1 MKVITFSRTGARPEP
16 VVEVAEGVAGE
27 LPPQAAAA
35 NSQPDNIATAQLER
49 RILISGANEA
59 PALSPGSPRKKV
71 IRPEPGASCLQ
82 SSSVVLPIHRPPQPS
97 SNIPLDCTVLI
108 CTYNRAEMLG
118 QTLDSLARCRS
129 GFVRW
134 DVLVVDNNSSDGT
147 RDVVVSRIPDFPVSL
162 RYMFE
167 PRQGKSIALNTGLA
181 ATDAAIVA
189 FTDDDVQVDENWIE
203 ASCGPMLA
211 DPSIDYTGG
220 PVLPIWERPC
230 PRWLDQTRADLWGTL
245 AILDYGQDSF
255 VFEERR
261 RVPLGANMA
270 VRRSL
275 IDRIGGFDPS
285 LGRKGNAL
293 LGQEQAEF
301 FCRSRAAGARGVYVP
316 AASVRHHVPANRLTR
331 DYFLRWWYW
340 KGVSK
345 ALLEQRHPVTDTG
358 VDLTRVPTVAGVPR
372 FLFGSA
378 VRDLFGLVRAAA
390 TFNGIE
396 IMKRLSM
403 LCYFTGYLKGVRQ
416 AQTAAGSIPANS
428 SVA

>member
-1 MKVITFSRTGARPEP
+1 
-16 VVEVAEGVAGE
+16 
-27 LPPQAAAA
+27 
-35 NSQPDNIATAQLER
+35 
-49 RILISGANEA
+49 
-59 PALSPGSPRKKV
+59 
-71 IRPEPGASCLQ
+71 
-82 SSSVVLPIHRPPQPS
+82 
-97 SNIPLDCTVLI
+97 VLI
-108 CTYNRAEMLG
+108 ATYNRAALLDR
-118 QTLDSLARCRS
+118 TLAS
-129 GFVRW
+129 VRDLRVAPGRTW
-134 DVLVVDNNSSDGT
+134 DVIVVDNNSTDDA
-147 RDVVVSRIPDFPVSL
+147 RQVVTSRIGGFPVPL
-162 RYMFE
+162 KYLFE
-167 PRQGKSIALNTGLA
+167 PRQGKSVALNTGLA
-181 ATDAAIVA
+181 ATDAAVVL
-189 FTDDDVQVDENWIE
+189 FTDDDVRVSEHWVD
-203 ASCGPMLA
+203 ASCRPILD
-211 DPSIDYTGG
+211 DPAVDYTGG
-220 PVLPIWERPC
+220 PVFPIWERPR
-230 PRWLDQTRADLWGTL
+230 PSWLDSERSDLWGTL

-285 LGRKGNAL
+285 LGRKGNSL

-378 VRDLFGLVRAAA
+378 VRDLFGLIRAAV
-390 TFNGIE
+390 TFDSIE